1 MKEFLE
7 NVWTQYSAL
16 ILSLIPAITALI
28 KLATLKKQAKVY
40 EQNTLKLKNKVN
52 DDIER
57 GDKLK
62 NALNA
67 VLSNEVE
74 EWEQFMHLTTNKR
87 HKAFIALKIER
98 LKKNAEEI
106 NNLFVEKVTDNPV
119 VVKKVKVKRKKK

>member
-1 MKEFLE
+1 MKEFFE

-28 KLATLKKQAKVY
+28 KLATLKKQAKFY

-87 HKAFIALKIER
+87 QKAFIALKIER